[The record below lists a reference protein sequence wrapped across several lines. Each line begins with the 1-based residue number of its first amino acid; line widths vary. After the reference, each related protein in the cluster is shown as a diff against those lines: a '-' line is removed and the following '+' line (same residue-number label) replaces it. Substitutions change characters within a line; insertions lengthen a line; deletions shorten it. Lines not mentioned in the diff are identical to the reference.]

1 LIRDTLIRD
10 TLIRD
15 ILIRDTLIRDVWF
28 TGGGKDD
35 GLIMLMVKFLV
46 FFPFGKGTFG
56 FIMWVNAKTWLS
68 TSNNNL
74 TN

>member
-15 ILIRDTLIRDVWF
+15 VWF
-28 TGGGKDD
+28 IGGDEDD

-46 FFPFGKGTFG
+46 FFLFGKGTFG
-56 FIMWVNAKTWLS
+56 LTAWVNAKTWLS
-68 TSNNNL
+68 TSK
-74 TN
+74 

>member
-1 LIRDTLIRD
+1 LIRGTLIRD
-10 TLIRD
+10 G
-15 ILIRDTLIRDVWF
+15 WF
-28 TGGGKDD
+28 TGGDEDD

-46 FFPFGKGTFG
+46 FFLFGKGTFG
-56 FIMWVNAKTWLS
+56 LITWVNAKTWLS